1 MNNAPKQY
9 TMEDNIKQ
17 MVFLLKDMLVELKK
31 FNTYL
36 EEKQSKR

>member
-1 MNNAPKQY
+1 MNQPKQY

-31 FNTYL
+31 FNEYL
-36 EEKQSKR
+36 DKKQGQR